1 MVMKVNVDLDG
12 FMEQT
17 SLTNVKRG
25 QYALVNQAMYDME
38 QFVPKDRPEEPLRQ
52 SVHATSD
59 GSKIIYSTPYARSQ
73 FYGIINGHPV
83 NPNNY
88 TTPGTTKRWDL
99 KAKSMFMDSWVKAFT
114 KGMK

>member
-1 MVMKVNVDLDG
+1 MVMKVNVDLDS

-17 SLTNVKRG
+17 SLDNVKRG
-25 QYALVNQAMYDME
+25 QYALVNQAMSDME
-38 QFVPKDRPEEPLRQ
+38 QFVPKNQGHLRD

-59 GSKIIYSTPYARSQ
+59 GSQITYTMPYAKAQ
-73 FYGIINGHPV
+73 FYGIINDKYPV
-83 NPNNY
+83 HNY

-114 KGMK
+114 EGMK

>member
-1 MVMKVNVDLDG
+1 MMVVKVHVDLDG
-12 FMEQT
+12 FMEHT
-17 SLTNVKRG
+17 SLDNVKRG

-52 SVHATSD
+52 SVHTTSD
-59 GSKIIYSTPYARSQ
+59 GSKIIYSTPYARAQ

-83 NPNNY
+83 HNY
-88 TTPGTTKRWDL
+88 TTPGTGKRWDL
-99 KAKSMFMDSWVKAFT
+99 KAKSMFMSSWIDSFT

>member
-1 MVMKVNVDLDG
+1 MVVKVNVDLDG

-17 SLTNVKRG
+17 SLDNVKRG

-52 SVHATSD
+52 SVHATAD
-59 GSKIIYSTPYARSQ
+59 GSEITYSTPYAKAQ
-73 FYGIINGHPV
+73 FYGIINGYPV
-83 NPNNY
+83 HNY

-114 KGMK
+114 EGMK